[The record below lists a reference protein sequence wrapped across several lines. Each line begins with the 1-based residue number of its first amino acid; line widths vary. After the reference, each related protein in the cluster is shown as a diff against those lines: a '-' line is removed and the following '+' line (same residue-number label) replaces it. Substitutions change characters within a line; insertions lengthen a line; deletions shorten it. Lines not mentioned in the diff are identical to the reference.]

1 MVGVLRRGQRR
12 SGLIAT
18 LPGVPNGTR
27 TSELDRSRDL
37 PGWVLTPLVTLVL
50 GPALATSTGVIL
62 VLQGG
67 IGSTPVACEQVAA
80 DNGCEELTLGLL
92 GGHAVGFGL
101 LWLLLW
107 LMPWW
112 RGLRAARI
120 WLAVVACVVLIVA
133 PLRMAGVI

>member
-1 MVGVLRRGQRR
+1 V
-12 SGLIAT
+12 IAT
-18 LPGVPNGTR
+18 LLGVPNGTR
-27 TSELDRSRDL
+27 TGGLDRRRDL

-50 GPALATSTGVIL
+50 GPASAAFIGVIMA
-62 VLQGG
+62 LQGV
-67 IGSTPVACEQVAA
+67 GSAPVPCEQVAA

-120 WLAVVACVVLIVA
+120 WLAVAACAVLILA
-133 PLRMAGVI
+133 PLRMAGLS